1 MNVGTMTLK
10 EGSRVVFDI
19 NGTNNAS
26 GDKLGI
32 TTLNVRKQTWQ
43 YGPKYLAPVFQI
55 NSSSTLAPG
64 KYELGTVG
72 SVASGSLSNIIIE
85 ANIASTSKA
94 SLSLESGVLYL
105 KVTGTSYN
113 KVYNLDFESTSSNNY
128 GFAVAAGNVANMDRV
143 AESNGNHFFHL
154 YLGSNNNRTVNL
166 SFANNSDFTTAISYS
181 FEFDLALVSGNSNTS
196 TVSVIGS
203 NGTLCNISFGG
214 SASTATVTNGSGTT
228 LGTIACSP
236 YLSSHATISS
246 TYYPSQFYHFKIS
259 GTSSGVKLTVTRNG
273 STVINN
279 ATLSSSFA
287 TVQSLKNVLGRWYS
301 HVAYDNIC
309 LWSLVSVNAKSA
321 NFDIEEEEE
330 EATAIEEA
338 PTETTAPVVT
348 GYFTLD
354 GRLVDN
360 PLRGNIYIQKMSN
373 GTTRKVFFK

>member
-1 MNVGTMTLK
+1 M
-10 EGSRVVFDI
+10 
-19 NGTNNAS
+19 
-26 GDKLGI
+26 
-32 TTLNVRKQTWQ
+32 
-43 YGPKYLAPVFQI
+43 
-55 NSSSTLAPG
+55 
-64 KYELGTVG
+64 
-72 SVASGSLSNIIIE
+72 
-85 ANIASTSKA
+85 
-94 SLSLESGVLYL
+94 
-105 KVTGTSYN
+105 
-113 KVYNLDFESTSSNNY
+113 
-128 GFAVAAGNVANMDRV
+128 
-143 AESNGNHFFHL
+143 
-154 YLGSNNNRTVNL
+154 
-166 SFANNSDFTTAISYS
+166 
-181 FEFDLALVSGNSNTS
+181 
-196 TVSVIGS
+196 
-203 NGTLCNISFGG
+203 
-214 SASTATVTNGSGTT
+214 
-228 LGTIACSP
+228 
-236 YLSSHATISS
+236 
-246 TYYPSQFYHFKIS
+246 
-259 GTSSGVKLTVTRNG
+259 KLTVTRNG